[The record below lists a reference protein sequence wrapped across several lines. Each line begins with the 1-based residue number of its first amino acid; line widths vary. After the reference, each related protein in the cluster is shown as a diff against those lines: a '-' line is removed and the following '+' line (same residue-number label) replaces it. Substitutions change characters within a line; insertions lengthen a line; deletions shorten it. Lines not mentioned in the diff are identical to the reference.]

1 MGEGGGRA
9 GREVRA
15 THTDTRMRALLLV
28 TFLLALPAC
37 DFLGPQ
43 GVQSASIQRVLVEEL
58 DLDQPWDNPLTND
71 LPDVYVDIND
81 EGGAIFSPE
90 FRSDV
95 QENVDALPLTFA
107 ASGEYAVPLDA
118 MARLSVADR
127 DFAGDDEMFSSGPFT
142 FGERYTGQEIGET
155 TSLKFENE
163 EGRVWIF
170 VRWE

>member
-15 THTDTRMRALLLV
+15 THTDVPMRALLLL
-28 TFLLALPAC
+28 TFLLTLPAC

-43 GVQSASIQRVLVEEL
+43 GVQSASIQRVVVEDL

-71 LPDVYVDIND
+71 LPDIYVDVND
-81 EGGAIFSPE
+81 DRGAIFTPD

-95 QENVDALPLTFA
+95 RENVEALPLTFPVT
-107 ASGEYAVPLDA
+107 GEYSVPLDA
-118 MARLSVADR
+118 TVRLSVADR
-127 DFAGDDEMFSSGPFT
+127 DFAGDDRMFSSGPFT
-142 FGERYTGQEIGET
+142 FGERYTGQDIGET
-155 TSLKFENE
+155 TSLMFENE
-163 EGRVWIF
+163 QGRVWIF